1 MNRVACFLD
10 NEDWRSVL
18 HHDSQSQG
26 LNPVQSV
33 RLSDEFYENLAA
45 LPGLVEL
52 TNRLHKAPNPTS
64 EQMRQVLECASG
76 LRSSLLRW
84 YRRLTAGTTSPFSE
98 VPSGV
103 GDSLFPLVYTYENHH
118 TTGLVCSYYASL
130 IVINDIL
137 SSFPPC
143 EDLSADNSCYARRI
157 CKSVEYAY
165 SSGFLGAYLI
175 IFPLTTAYVASGAEI
190 RKWIKDWPSRFEK
203 YFDVEVWQENFHNMD
218 ETGGLIA
225 KRRHGKD
232 WNE

>member
-1 MNRVACFLD
+1 MNRKACFLD
-10 NEDWRSVL
+10 HEDWRSVL

-26 LNPVQSV
+26 LNTHQSV
-33 RLSDEFYENLAA
+33 RLSDEFYEHLAT
-45 LPGLVEL
+45 LPGLVES
-52 TNRLHKAPNPTS
+52 TNRLLRARNPTNG
-64 EQMRQVLECASG
+64 QM
-76 LRSSLLRW
+76 LRVQQRARELHESLLRW
-84 YRRLTAGTTSPFSE
+84 YRRLTAGTTIPFSE

-103 GDSLFPLVYTYENHH
+103 GDSLFPLVYKYENHH

-143 EDLSADNSCYARRI
+143 KDLSAENTCHAREI

-165 SSGFLGAYLI
+165 SSGFQGAYSI
-175 IFPLTTAYVASGAEI
+175 IFPLTTAYLAAGVEV
-190 RKWIKDWPSRFEK
+190 RRWIKDWPIKFER
-203 YFDVEVWQENFHNMD
+203 YFDVEVWQGNFHNMD
-218 ETGGLIA
+218 ETGGLIE